1 MEFNEDLEK
10 AQPVKLSRGDSS
22 YFSKPQ
28 LGLDPRLF
36 RNNKLI
42 PSVRD
47 AIAGTLF
54 GYLYKH
60 YTGSESWAHAWLAGS
75 GVSHQ
80 WAAERQPADLDCL
93 IGIDYEQ
100 FRMSNEKHRGLTDK
114 EITSMLNEQLRT
126 ELWPS
131 TKDFLGAFELTFYV
145 NVQSDIKK
153 IKPYAA
159 YSVTEDNWIVEPSI
173 QTAEHRPEW
182 DTKITRD
189 QQMAREIV
197 NRYTQALNK
206 FQAAQND
213 AARVNA
219 KTQLLLAISQGKA
232 LFDDI
237 HQGRKAAFSEYG
249 EGYSDFNNYRWQA
262 NKDAG
267 VIPALKK
274 LKELS
279 EDIKQA
285 SDVRLYGQ
293 EMPSTDTLIRRAIS
307 QQ

>member
-10 AQPVKLSRGDSS
+10 AQQVKLSRGDSS

-42 PSVRD
+42 PSIRD
-47 AIAGTLF
+47 AIAGTLS
-54 GYLYKH
+54 GYLYQH
-60 YTGSESWAHAWLAGS
+60 YVGSESWTHAWLAGS

-100 FRMSNEKHRGLTDK
+100 FRMSNEKYRGLTDK

-131 TKDFLGAFELTFYV
+131 TNNFLGAFELTFYV

-159 YSVTEDNWIVEPSI
+159 YSITEDNWIVEPST

-197 NRYTQALNK
+197 SRYTQALNK

-267 VIPALKK
+267 VVPALKK

-285 SDVRLYGQ
+285 SNVRLY
-293 EMPSTDTLIRRAIS
+293 SKRCH
-307 QQ
+307 QQIH